1 MRKILM
7 IFAALLIWAG
17 AAAQT
22 PVEELVVRYGE
33 EKGVKDFVARGAR
46 MSLVRGFLGNYGL
59 APIADEV
66 DQLYVMKLGNASA
79 QVKDDFLADFK
90 AAVKT
95 YEYYGKT
102 EGKNGVVDVY
112 VLISGPETVSELVV
126 YNPEIYVL
134 NSLGGNFSV
143 SSLLSLV
150 NK

>member
-22 PVEELVVRYGE
+22 PVEDLIVRYGDM
-33 EKGVKDFVARGAR
+33 KGVKDFIAKGAR
-46 MSLVRGFLGNYGL
+46 MNLVRGFLGNYGL

-66 DQLYVMKLGNASA
+66 DQLYVMKLGNASY
-79 QVKDDFLADFK
+79 QVREEFHTDFM

-112 VLISGPETVSELVV
+112 VLISGPDTVSELVV